1 MDQRFAVVPCLRYC
15 GDKELRRVAPTLDVF
30 SAEARRYAINSDIYG
45 RAVSLVEPGNWSH
58 HGSPGFWTSGRG
70 GQLVFASLLTRTAN
84 RIGLPSPDLLILDQY
99 VLFLSPNFNVV
110 AKLSTELSTDGVCLI
125 CVYEC
130 VTVSESVS
138 KLLESL
144 AYRSSPVCEV
154 SKLGV

>member
-1 MDQRFAVVPCLRYC
+1 MAVQDTGL
-15 GDKELRRVAPTLDVF
+15 
-30 SAEARRYAINSDIYG
+30 AE
-45 RAVSLVEPGNWSH
+45 E
-58 HGSPGFWTSGRG
+58 G
-70 GQLVFASLLTRTAN
+70 GQLVFTSLPTRTAN
-84 RIGLPSPDLLILDQY
+84 RIGLPFPHPAIFNQY

-144 AYRSSPVCEV
+144 AYLSSPVCEV